1 MLSLKRHTN
10 LACPG
15 LVNQELQFVMKIIV
29 CLKQVPKN
37 DSILRINEQGTWIQ
51 DRDLTYEINES
62 DAYGL
67 EAALQLKEKHGGE
80 VIALSLGP
88 ARVQSVIKEAL
99 ARGADRGIHL
109 EDAAFDKLDA
119 FGVAAAISAA
129 AKAEGFDLL
138 LTGLQSD
145 DFGFAQTGVIAAELL
160 GLPHATIVMDVESQ
174 DGRIRVKRELE
185 NGFFQWVGMPA
196 PAVLTIQSGINTLR
210 YATLKGI
217 MAAKK
222 KEIKKLD
229 ATALGVDPAELAPKM
244 EFRRVYLPVKNK
256 QTQFIEGS
264 PSEIAAKL
272 LDKLKNEARVF

>member
-1 MLSLKRHTN
+1 
-10 LACPG
+10 
-15 LVNQELQFVMKIIV
+15 MKIIV
-29 CLKQVPKN
+29 CLKQVPKA
-37 DSILRINEQGTWIQ
+37 DSILRINEEGNWIQ

-67 EAALQLKEKHGGE
+67 EAAFQLKEKHGGE
-80 VIALSLGP
+80 VIAISLGP

-99 ARGADRGIHL
+99 ARGADRGIQL

-119 FGVAAAISAA
+119 FGVATVIAAA

-138 LTGLQSD
+138 MAGLQSD

-160 GLPHATIVMDVESQ
+160 GLPHATIVMDVEAQ

-185 NGFFQWVGMPA
+185 SGYFQWVSMPT

-210 YATLKGI
+210 FATLKGI
-217 MAAKK
+217 MEAKK
-222 KEIKKLD
+222 KQIKKLD
-229 ATALGVDPAELAPKM
+229 RAALGVDPAQLVPKM
-244 EFRRVYLPVKNK
+244 EFRSVHAPVKNK

-264 PSEIAAKL
+264 PAEIAAKL
-272 LDKLKNEARVF
+272 IEKLKNEARVF

>member
-1 MLSLKRHTN
+1 
-10 LACPG
+10 
-15 LVNQELQFVMKIIV
+15 MKIIV
-29 CLKQVPKN
+29 CLKQVPKS

-99 ARGADRGIHL
+99 ARGADRGLLL
-109 EDAAFDKLDA
+109 EDSAFDNLDA
-119 FGVAAAISAA
+119 FGIASAIAAA
-129 AKAEGFDLL
+129 AKTEGFDLL

-185 NGFFQWVGMPA
+185 NGFFQWVSMPS

-217 MAAKK
+217 IAAKK

-229 ATALGVDPAELAPKM
+229 AAALGINPAELAPKM
-244 EFRRVYLPVKNK
+244 EFRSVYLPVKNK

-264 PSEIAAKL
+264 PSEIAARL

>member
-1 MLSLKRHTN
+1 MR
-10 LACPG
+10 
-15 LVNQELQFVMKIIV
+15 IIV

-37 DSILRINEQGTWIQ
+37 DSILRIDDRGAWIQ

-62 DAYGL
+62 DAYAL
-67 EAALQLKEKHGGE
+67 EEALQLKEKHGGE

-99 ARGADRGIHL
+99 ARGADRGLHL
-109 EDAAFDKLDA
+109 DDPAFAGLDA
-119 FGVAAAISAA
+119 FGIGAAIAAA
-129 AKAEGFDLL
+129 AKSEQFDLL

-145 DFGFAQTGVIAAELL
+145 DYGFAQTGVVVAELL
-160 GLPHATIVMDVESQ
+160 GRPHATIVMAVEA
-174 DGRIRVKRELE
+174 GEGTLRVKRELE
-185 NGFFQWVGMPA
+185 SGFFQWVTLPS

-229 ATALGVDPAELAPKM
+229 AAALGLDAAVLAPKQQI
-244 EFRRVYLPVKNK
+244 RRVYFPQKTK
-256 QTQFIEGS
+256 QTQILEGS
-264 PSEIAAKL
+264 ASEVAVKL

>member
-1 MLSLKRHTN
+1 MSFTGVFKT
-10 LACPG
+10 
-15 LVNQELQFVMKIIV
+15 MKIIV
-29 CLKQVPKN
+29 CLKQVPKA

-67 EAALQLKEKHGGE
+67 EAALQLKEKHSGE

-109 EDAAFDKLDA
+109 EDAAVNNLDA
-119 FGVAAAISAA
+119 FGVATAIAAA

-160 GLPHATIVMDVESQ
+160 GLPHATIVMDVESE
-174 DGRIRVKRELE
+174 DGRLRVKRELE
-185 NGFFQWVGMPA
+185 SGFFQWVSMPA

-222 KEIKKLD
+222 KEIKKLN
-229 ATALGVDPAELAPKM
+229 AAALSIDQSRLTPRM
-244 EFRRVYLPVKNK
+244 EFRRVYVPVKNK
-256 QTQFIEGS
+256 QTQFIQGTHG
-264 PSEIAAKL
+264 EIAVKL
-272 LDKLKNEARVF
+272 LDKLKNEARIF

>member
-1 MLSLKRHTN
+1 
-10 LACPG
+10 
-15 LVNQELQFVMKIIV
+15 MKIIV

-37 DSILRINEQGTWIQ
+37 DSILRINEQGNWIQ
-51 DRDLTYEINES
+51 DRDLTFEINES

-67 EAALQLKEKHGGE
+67 EAALQLKEKQGGE
-80 VIALSLGP
+80 VIALSMGP

-109 EDAAFDKLDA
+109 EDTTFEKIDA
-119 FGVAAAISAA
+119 FGIASVITAA

-145 DFGFAQTGVIAAELL
+145 DYGFGQTGVIAAELL
-160 GLPHATIVMDVESQ
+160 GLPHATIVMDVELK
-174 DGRIRVKRELE
+174 DGQVRVKRELE
-185 NGFFQWVGMPA
+185 SGFFQWVSMPL

-222 KEIKKLD
+222 KEIKKFD
-229 ATALGVDPAELAPKM
+229 AASLGIQRESLSPKM
-244 EFRRVYLPVKNK
+244 EFLRVHAPVKNK
-256 QTQFIEGS
+256 QTQFLEGT
-264 PSEIAAKL
+264 PAEIAATL
-272 LDKLKNEARVF
+272 IEKLKNEARVF

>member
-1 MLSLKRHTN
+1 
-10 LACPG
+10 
-15 LVNQELQFVMKIIV
+15 MKIIV

-37 DSILRINEQGTWIQ
+37 DSVLRINEQGTWIQ
-51 DRDLTYEINES
+51 ERDLTYEINES
-62 DAYGL
+62 DQYAL
-67 EAALQLKEKHGGE
+67 EAALELKEKHGGE

-88 ARVQSVIKEAL
+88 ARVQTVIKEGL
-99 ARGADRGIHL
+99 ARGADRGLHL
-109 EDAAFDKLDA
+109 DDPQFEKLDA
-119 FGVAAAISAA
+119 YGLGSAIAAA

-145 DFGFAQTGVIAAELL
+145 DYGFGQTGVIAAELL
-160 GLPHATIVMDVESQ
+160 SVPHATIVMDVEAT
-174 DGRIRVKRELE
+174 DGGIRVKRELE
-185 NGFFQWVGMPA
+185 SGFFQWVSMPT

-229 ATALGVDPAELAPKM
+229 AATLGLDAAALAPRM
-244 EFRRVYLPVKNK
+244 AFRKVYVPQKTK

-264 PSEIAAKL
+264 PAEAAAKL
-272 LDKLKNEARVF
+272 MEKLKNEARVF

>member
-1 MLSLKRHTN
+1 
-10 LACPG
+10 
-15 LVNQELQFVMKIIV
+15 MKIIV

-37 DSILRINEQGTWIQ
+37 DSILRLNEQGTWIQ

-62 DAYGL
+62 DQYAL

-88 ARVQSVIKEAL
+88 QRVQTVIKEAL
-99 ARGADRGIHL
+99 ARGANRALHL
-109 EDAAFDKLDA
+109 DDAAFAGMDA
-119 FGVAAAISAA
+119 FGIASAIAAA

-145 DFGFAQTGVIAAELL
+145 DLGFAQTGVIVAELL

-174 DGRIRVKRELE
+174 DGNLRVKRELE
-185 NGFFQWVGMPA
+185 SGFFQWVSMPA

-229 ATALGVDPAELAPKM
+229 AAALGLDAAQLAPKM
-244 EFRRVYLPVKNK
+244 QFLRLYVPQKTK
-256 QTQFIEGS
+256 QTQFLEGS
-264 PSEIAAKL
+264 PAEVAAKL
-272 LDKLKNEARVF
+272 VTKLKNEARIF

>member
-1 MLSLKRHTN
+1 
-10 LACPG
+10 
-15 LVNQELQFVMKIIV
+15 VKIIV

-37 DSILRINEQGTWIQ
+37 DSILRINEEGNWIQ

-109 EDAAFDKLDA
+109 EDSAFDKLDA
-119 FGVAAAISAA
+119 FGIASVIANA

-145 DFGFAQTGVIAAELL
+145 DFGFAQTGVITAELL
-160 GLPHATIVMDVESQ
+160 GMPHATIVMDVEMK
-174 DGRIRVKRELE
+174 DGTLRVKRELE
-185 NGFFQWVGMPA
+185 SGFFQWVSMPL

-217 MAAKK
+217 IAAKK
-222 KEIKKLD
+222 KEIKKLN
-229 ATALGVDPAELAPKM
+229 AAALSIDQSLLTSRM
-244 EFRRVYLPVKNK
+244 EFRRVYIPVKNK
-256 QTQFIEGS
+256 QTQYIQGT
-264 PSEIAAKL
+264 PSEIAVKL

>member
-1 MLSLKRHTN
+1 
-10 LACPG
+10 
-15 LVNQELQFVMKIIV
+15 MKIIV
-29 CLKQVPKN
+29 CLKQVPKA
-37 DSILRINEQGTWIQ
+37 DSILRINEEGTWIQ

-80 VIALSLGP
+80 VVALSLGP

-109 EDAAFDKLDA
+109 EDQAFDKLDA
-119 FGVAAAISAA
+119 FGVATAIAAA

-174 DGRIRVKRELE
+174 DGSIRVKRELE
-185 NGFFQWVGMPA
+185 SGFFQWVKDAGA
-196 PAVLTIQSGINTLR
+196 GRVDDSIGHQHAALR
-210 YATLKGI
+210 HAQRDHGREEEGDQK
-217 MAAKK
+217 A
-222 KEIKKLD
+222 
-229 ATALGVDPAELAPKM
+229 
-244 EFRRVYLPVKNK
+244 RRRR
-256 QTQFIEGS
+256 
-264 PSEIAAKL
+264 
-272 LDKLKNEARVF
+272 ARR

>member
-1 MLSLKRHTN
+1 
-10 LACPG
+10 
-15 LVNQELQFVMKIIV
+15 MKIIV

-37 DSILRINEQGTWIQ
+37 DSVLRINEQGTWIQ
-51 DRDLTYEINES
+51 ERDLTYEINES
-62 DAYGL
+62 DQYGL

-88 ARVQSVIKEAL
+88 QRVQTVIKEAL
-99 ARGADRGIHL
+99 ARGADRGLHL
-109 EDAAFDKLDA
+109 EDATLDGLDA
-119 FGVAAAISAA
+119 FGISSVIAAA

-145 DFGFAQTGVIAAELL
+145 DYGYAQTGVIAAELL
-160 GLPHATIVMDVESQ
+160 GLPHATIVMDVEAN
-174 DGRIRVKRELE
+174 DGGIRVKRELE
-185 NGFFQWVGMPA
+185 NGFFQWVSMPS

-229 ATALGVDPAELAPKM
+229 ATALGLDATALAPRM
-244 EFRRVYLPVKNK
+244 AFRKVYVPQKSK
-256 QTQFIEGS
+256 QTQFLTGS
-264 PSEIAAKL
+264 AAEVAAQLIA
-272 LDKLKNEARVF
+272 KLKNEARVF

>member
-1 MLSLKRHTN
+1 
-10 LACPG
+10 
-15 LVNQELQFVMKIIV
+15 MKVIV

-51 DRDLTYEINES
+51 ERDLTYEINES

-99 ARGADRGIHL
+99 ARGADRGVHL
-109 EDAAFDKLDA
+109 EDAAFDNLDA
-119 FGVAAAISAA
+119 FGVAAIIAAA

-145 DFGFAQTGVIAAELL
+145 DYGFAQTGVIAAELL
-160 GLPHATIVMDVESQ
+160 GLPHATIVMDVELK
-174 DGRIRVKRELE
+174 DGALRVKRELE

-229 ATALGVDPAELAPKM
+229 AAAIGIDKASIAPKM
-244 EFRRVYLPVKNK
+244 EFRRVYVPQKNK
-256 QTQFIEGS
+256 QTQFIDGS
-264 PSEIAAKL
+264 PAEIAARL
-272 LDKLKNEARVF
+272 MDKLKNEARVF